1 MPVLYSPP
9 LDDINFLLSH
19 VTPLRNLKRD
29 DLDLEMVSAIMNEAA
44 KLAVDVLSPLNWS
57 GDQDGT
63 IRHDDGSVTTAK
75 GFKDAYAQY
84 RDGGWNSVPFTADY
98 GGQGLPWLVSFP
110 IQEMWQASNMS
121 FGLCPL
127 LNQGAVE
134 AVHTHGSQYLKD
146 TYLEKLI
153 SGVWTGTMNLTEP
166 QAGSDLALLRSKAE
180 RGDDGTYKIS
190 GQKIYITYGEH
201 DLADN
206 IIHLVLARLPDAPQ
220 GVKGISLFLVPKFL
234 PDGSRNDVIC
244 TGIEHKMGIHASP
257 TCTMQFGDKGGAIGW
272 LVGEEHQGLKCMFT
286 MMNNARLSV
295 GLQGVAIAESA
306 YGAALSYARDR
317 VQGNDLKTG
326 QSTAIINHEDV
337 KRMLLSM
344 RARIEAGRALT
355 YRAALAMDQKDTNL
369 VDLLTPIV
377 KSCCTDMAVAV
388 TSDAVQI
395 HGGMG
400 FIEETGIA
408 QFFRDARI
416 LPIYEGTNGIQAND
430 LMFRKLLR
438 DKGAVMLSALQK
450 LADESSDSVKPYLE
464 LLVDTTN
471 LIIARGD
478 DASTSAA
485 IAVPYLNLCGI
496 ILGGVMMDQ
505 SASHLDKIT
514 DEQFKAAKQQSIK
527 AYMTMIL
534 PQAYGI
540 TPVIRNSAD
549 VVVSASF

>member
-1 MPVLYSPP
+1 MPVLYLPP
-9 LDDINFLLSH
+9 LDDINFLLSY
-19 VTPLRNLKRD
+19 VTPLRDLKRD

-63 IRHDDGSVTTAK
+63 TRHDDGSVTTAK

-110 IQEMWQASNMS
+110 IQEMWQAANMS

-180 RGDDGTYKIS
+180 RADIGTYKIS

-206 IIHLVLARLPDAPQ
+206 IIHLVLARLPDAPA

-317 VQGNDLKTG
+317 VQGNNLKTG
-326 QSTAIINHEDV
+326 QSTAIIHHEDV

-355 YRAALAMDQKDTNL
+355 YRAALAMDKKDTNL

-377 KSCCTDMAVAV
+377 KSWCTDMAVAV

-430 LMFRKLLR
+430 LIFRKLLR
-438 DKGAVMLSALQK
+438 DKGAVMLAQLQK
-450 LADESSDSVKPYLE
+450 LLSETSDSVKPYLE
-464 LLVDTTN
+464 LLIDTTN

-514 DEQFKAAKQQSIK
+514 DEQFKAVKQQSIK